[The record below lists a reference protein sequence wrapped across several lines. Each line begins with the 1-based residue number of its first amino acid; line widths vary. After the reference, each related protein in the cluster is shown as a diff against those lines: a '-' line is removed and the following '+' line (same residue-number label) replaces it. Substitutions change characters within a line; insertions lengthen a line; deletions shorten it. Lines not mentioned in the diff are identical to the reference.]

1 MTATLFSLIA
11 VTIGFSTLVIWVYWP
26 SRRQRLESLG
36 QIPLEDGQIA
46 LEDGQI
52 ALEDG
57 QITLE
62 VGEHPDE

>member
-36 QIPLEDGQIA
+36 QIPLEDGKIT
-46 LEDGQI
+46 LEV
-52 ALEDG
+52 G

>member
-36 QIPLEDGQIA
+36 QIPLEEGKIT
-46 LEDGQI
+46 LEV
-52 ALEDG
+52 G